1 MSVLLNTLDTKVS
14 IQRGRKHGY
23 ALPMKTDKE
32 ETTKLKKHRLKDC
45 PTHAN
50 KDLVLKRINELKPL
64 NKIFSMRSE
73 TMIAF
78 QAARVFRNTPR
89 HLN

>member
-32 ETTKLKKHRLKDC
+32 ETTKLKKHRLKD
-45 PTHAN
+45 
-50 KDLVLKRINELKPL
+50 LVLKRINELKPL
-64 NKIFSMRSE
+64 NKIFSLRSE
-73 TMIAF
+73 TMIAC
-78 QAARVFRNTPR
+78 QAARVFRNAPR